1 MFLEEETPQSNKVVT
16 VEEELDGIDID
27 GIRNLMDLPWLM
39 FIDQECG
46 NLKKSLMVKSLLE
59 VMTERGSQQF
69 YKPICVHSLTN
80 ATTDLPECP
89 KILKCPKI

>member
-46 NLKKSLMVKSLLE
+46 NLKE
-59 VMTERGSQQF
+59 VVDGEE
-69 YKPICVHSLTN
+69 LTRSN
-80 ATTDLPECP
+80 DRKRTSAVL
-89 KILKCPKI
+89 